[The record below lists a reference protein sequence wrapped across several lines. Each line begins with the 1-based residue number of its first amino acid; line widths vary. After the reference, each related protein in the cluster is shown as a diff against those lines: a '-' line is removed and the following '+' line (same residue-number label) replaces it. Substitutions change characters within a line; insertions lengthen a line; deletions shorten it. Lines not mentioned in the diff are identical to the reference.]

1 MQLVIA
7 EKPSVGRSVASVI
20 GATEKKDGYLDNLQV
35 QISTIPNTALKFRN
49 GVFQRYLFFLNTG
62 NLLFPQQQNNSF
74 K

>member
-20 GATEKKDGYLDNLQV
+20 GATEKKDGNLEGNGYIVTWCIGHLV
-35 QISTIPNTALKFRN
+35 QLASPDK
-49 GVFQRYLFFLNTG
+49 YD
-62 NLLFPQQQNNSF
+62 S